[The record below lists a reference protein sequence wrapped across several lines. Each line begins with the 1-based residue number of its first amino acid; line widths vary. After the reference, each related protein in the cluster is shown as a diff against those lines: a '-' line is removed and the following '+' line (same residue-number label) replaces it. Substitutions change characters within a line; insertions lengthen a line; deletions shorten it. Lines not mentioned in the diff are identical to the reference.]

1 MRSEAPALLPIF
13 RSQHQAELLSWLL
26 LHPDQEYAMTEL
38 ANRIGVPLNT
48 LHREAQRLIAAGL
61 LTSRSVGRSRLLSA
75 SATHYAIRPLT
86 ELLQVSFGPR
96 SVVAEEFAD
105 VVGAERVLIFGS
117 WAERYR
123 GTAGTP
129 PRDIDVMVV
138 GTPGRGDV
146 YDAAD
151 RAQARLGLEVNPSVR
166 SAEQWQAGT
175 DALVGQIQS
184 SAYVTVLPAA
194 TETTVTEAGEGA

>member
-26 LHPDQEYAMTEL
+26 LHPDEEYAMTDL
-38 ANRIGVPLNT
+38 ANRIDVPLNT
-48 LHREAQRLIAAGL
+48 LHREAQRLVSAGL

-75 SATHYAIRPLT
+75 NATHYAIRPLT
-86 ELLQVSFGPR
+86 ELLEVSFGPR
-96 SVVAEEFAD
+96 TVVAEEFAD
-105 VVGAERVLIFGS
+105 VVRVERVLIFGS
-117 WAERYR
+117 WAERYQ

-138 GTPGRGDV
+138 GTPDRADV

-166 SAEQWQAGT
+166 SAEQWEAGA

-184 SAYVTVLPAA
+184 SAYVTVLPPA
-194 TETTVTEAGEGA
+194 TEAAVIEGGEGS

>member
-86 ELLQVSFGPR
+86 ELLQVSVGP
-96 SVVAEEFAD
+96 
-105 VVGAERVLIFGS
+105 ERVLIFGS

-151 RAQARLGLEVNPSVR
+151 RAQAR
-166 SAEQWQAGT
+166 
-175 DALVGQIQS
+175 
-184 SAYVTVLPAA
+184 
-194 TETTVTEAGEGA
+194 